1 MYLWLLQCTCTNTCC
16 IHKAN
21 IVLYVYILNQRLALN
36 TTHPISTTIRAGD
49 IPSTRST
56 GQDTNTLTIT
66 RAISSDDGKYYCIA
80 TNDGASRDVSLIV
93 ARWRMSTLFEAE
105 YGLYC
110 K

>member
-1 MYLWLLQCTCTNTCC
+1 MYLWLLQCTCTNTRC

-21 IVLYVYILNQRLALN
+21 IVLYVLNQRLALN
-36 TTHPISTTIRAGD
+36 TTHPISATIRAGD

-56 GQDTNTLTIT
+56 GQNTKTLTIT

-80 TNDGASRDVSLIV
+80 TNDGASRGVSLIV

-105 YGLYC
+105 YGLCC